1 MTTRST
7 GTTSVWGDSQ
17 TSETRRLYKEGVIA
31 GTLGAATIAIW
42 FLLLDLLWGRPL
54 YTPTVLGTFL
64 FTGGTGLETPE
75 SLHVPFGIVG
85 AFTSV
90 HWLIFVIIGVIASRL
105 LGLAEHNPNLGFG
118 ILLLFVVFEGGF
130 LGVAMAFAQPV
141 LRALAWQSV
150 LVGNLL
156 AAIAMGGYLWRR
168 HPHMV
173 IYP

>member
-1 MTTRST
+1 MASQST
-7 GTTSVWGDSQ
+7 GTTSVWRDKQ

-42 FLLLDLLWGRPL
+42 FLILDLLWGRPL
-54 YTPTVLGTFL
+54 YTPTVLGTVL

-75 SLHVPFGIVG
+75 SLGVSFGIVG
-85 AFTSV
+85 AFTSI
-90 HWLIFVIIGVIASRL
+90 HWLVFVIIGVIASRL

-130 LGVAMAFAQPV
+130 LGAAMAFAQPV
-141 LRALAWQSV
+141 LQALAWQSV

-156 AAIAMGGYLWRR
+156 AAIAMGGYLWYR
-168 HPHMV
+168 HPHIV